1 MCDVRAADVRA
12 ETDRHARGEVCLCER
27 DDAVEDDL
35 AVFLLLI
42 RRVRNAAVEERVGQ
56 GGGNG
61 RNLERLALLEE
72 RDHFIA
78 WLRAMLDGVDAVLQ
92 RDHHALR
99 ALNVRRDDHAKRMCL
114 VARGLDK
121 LGLHAQ
127 HARLAHDFGVQH
139 AAGDHQLDEVWLF
152 SGDLFD
158 ERRGLFGGVRLVGER
173 TRHVPAGDGD
183 RHVRRQ
189 HARGKNFARRGEV
202 ANFRVVIGDA
212 ADCADGRD
220 AGEQLGFGVAL
231 AHVDAILFVSAQKVM
246 SLTSFL
252 GSLAFFFGLPEA
264 GRCTCMLMRP
274 GSTYFPPRSTAS

>member
-12 ETDRHARGEVCLCER
+12 ETDWHARGEVCLCER

-78 WLRAMLDGVDAVLQ
+78 WLRAVLDGVDAVLQ

-99 ALNVRRDDHAKRMCL
+99 ALNVRRDDHAERMCL

-127 HARLAHDFGVQH
+127 HARLAHNFGVQH
-139 AAGDHQLDEVWLF
+139 AAGDHQLDKVYLLCF
-152 SGDLFD
+152 S
-158 ERRGLFGGVRLVGER
+158 
-173 TRHVPAGDGD
+173 
-183 RHVRRQ
+183 
-189 HARGKNFARRGEV
+189 
-202 ANFRVVIGDA
+202 A
-212 ADCADGRD
+212 AI
-220 AGEQLGFGVAL
+220 FST
-231 AHVDAILFVSAQKVM
+231 SA
-246 SLTSFL
+246 
-252 GSLAFFFGLPEA
+252 A
-264 GRCTCMLMRP
+264 
-274 GSTYFPPRSTAS
+274 ASSAEYAS